1 MKSPRFIQCLKPD
14 AAFHIDWRLSQGKD
28 DVRLARCVELKVLR
42 FSWFHHSVL
51 VVLHHH
57 KVLERGE
64 VHSIRLILL
73 SLLVVDLRDEL
84 ALLHVGVKVERVM
97 PILSLDKDLL
107 DKVNVGAVV
116 EEIPDNVTEEVHL
129 SRALGEPKHSLVLSA
144 KRDQVLHRGTRTPL
158 SNSSKELTS
167 LREPDG
173 IVASGKLRVL
183 GDHLAHLPDL
193 PVRVPE
199 EAAFGVSEQVAANHD
214 PVDVDAGDVVLE
226 DVGDPNHAGGAVAH
240 SVPEHHRHR
249 PSIIAVWILKKL
261 N

>member
-1 MKSPRFIQCLKPD
+1 M
-14 AAFHIDWRLSQGKD
+14 
-28 DVRLARCVELKVLR
+28 CVELKVLR

-107 DKVNVGAVV
+107 DNVA
-116 EEIPDNVTEEVHL
+116 EEVHL
-129 SRALGEPKHSLVLSA
+129 SRALRESKHSLVLSA

-173 IVASGKLRVL
+173 IVASGKLGVL
-183 GDHLAHLPDL
+183 GDHLTHLPDL

-199 EAAFGVSEQVAANHD
+199 EAALGVGEQVAANHD

-226 DVGDPNHAGGAVAH
+226 DVGDPNHPGGAVAH
-240 SVPEHHRHR
+240 SVPEHHRHWS
-249 PSIIAVWILKKL
+249 SIIAVRDWS
-261 N
+261 